1 MKFLKKIG
9 WILSWPFVAI
19 ICLIH
24 FKSCYTSGKRYLK
37 DPTCATTD
45 ERYEKIKKFIK
56 IFLYWKD
63 IKVEIIGKD
72 KIDNKVM
79 LFVANHK
86 SNIDPIA
93 LLKIALDQ
101 NIPFLTYVAK
111 KELEGT
117 KLGKIASLID
127 VVYIDR
133 NNLREIVKT
142 INSQVDL
149 IVKDKRSVCIF
160 PEGTRIFDNA
170 KFGEF
175 KPGALEAAYQ
185 TYASIQPVVIYNSS
199 GLLDK
204 NVSHS
209 KNRTVYI
216 SFLNPYNAQ
225 SYINVD
231 KVNFAKKLENQM
243 FEEYMKIKEKVEKD
257 GNK

>member
-24 FKSCYTSGKRYLK
+24 FNSCNASGKRYLK
-37 DPTCATTD
+37 DPTCATVD

-56 IFLYWKD
+56 IFLYWKN

-86 SNIDPIA
+86 SNIDPIV

-117 KLGKIASLID
+117 KFGNIASLID

-133 NNLREIVKT
+133 NNLRKIVKT
-142 INSQVDL
+142 INNQVDL
-149 IVKDKRSVCIF
+149 IIKEKRSICIF
-160 PEGTRIFDNA
+160 PEGTRIFDTK

-175 KPGALEAAYQ
+175 KPGSLEVAYQ

-209 KNRTVYI
+209 KNRIVYV

-225 SYINVD
+225 NYINVD
-231 KVNFAKKLENQM
+231 KVSFAKKLENQM
-243 FEEYMKIKEKVEKD
+243 FDEYIKIKEKVKKD